1 MFSGQNSCKTI
12 SGGTRTMKKQEL
24 LKIMDGE
31 LMEKL
36 FSFCY
41 ARTSDS
47 QEARELCS
55 DIVFELMKAA
65 NTEGDI
71 GNLYGFLWKVARNTY
86 ADFSDKKSRN
96 SDRTYH
102 GDPEELFSVLASP
115 DGGDDSRELLDAVY
129 RQIAFLTR
137 AYREVMILFYLDGLP
152 VAEIAGRQN
161 TSEGAIRERLS
172 SARKRIRSEVEK
184 MAESS
189 QRPVVLDQ
197 IDYWIMGNGN
207 PLWGDPRKLCTR
219 QLPRHLVWL
228 CRKKSVS
235 AAEAAEEA
243 SAADADN
250 FRRAREFESRA
261 RLFCIVRR

>member
-1 MFSGQNSCKTI
+1 M
-12 SGGTRTMKKQEL
+12 
-24 LKIMDGE
+24 
-31 LMEKL
+31 
-36 FSFCY
+36 
-41 ARTSDS
+41 
-47 QEARELCS
+47 
-55 DIVFELMKAA
+55 
-65 NTEGDI
+65 
-71 GNLYGFLWKVARNTY
+71 ARNTY

-189 QRPVVLDQ
+189 QRPVVLNQ

-235 AAEAAEEA
+235 AAEAAEELHVPTVYVEEELEILRRGKTA
-243 SAADADN
+243 STVCCAGWTVATRLPQGKAPAAPVPRADTRLISSCST
-250 FRRAREFESRA
+250 RRRWNSSARPTGADTGFLPGGSG
-261 RLFCIVRR
+261 LCGDP